1 MTAYEYLN
9 QVYYIDRKIKFD
21 LMELEELRARATS
34 ISSPSFG
41 EKVKSTAKT
50 EAPFV
55 RVLERIWK
63 QESKVNAELNELEAK
78 REEVKSAIERLENK
92 DERFILLYRYINRM
106 TWEEI
111 GLEMSMSER
120 TVRRYHRSA
129 LGKIVVPA

>member
-55 RVLERIWK
+55 RELERIWK
-63 QESKVNAELNELEAK
+63 QEAKVNAELNELEAK

-129 LGKIVVPA
+129 LSKIIVTA

>member
-9 QVYYIDRKIKFD
+9 QVYYIDRKIKFN

-78 REEVKSAIERLENK
+78 CEEVKSAIERLENK

>member
-41 EKVKSTAKT
+41 EKVASTAKT
-50 EAPFV
+50 DAPFV

-63 QESKVNAELNELEAK
+63 QEAKVNEDLTELETK
-78 REEVKSAIERLENK
+78 LEEVKSVIERLENK

-129 LGKIVVPA
+129 LEKIIVPA

>member
-63 QESKVNAELNELEAK
+63 QEAKVNAELNELEAK

>member
-55 RVLERIWK
+55 RELERIWK
-63 QESKVNAELNELEAK
+63 QEAKVNAELNELEAK
-78 REEVKSAIERLENK
+78 RAEGKSAIERLENK

-129 LGKIVVPA
+129 LSKIIVTA